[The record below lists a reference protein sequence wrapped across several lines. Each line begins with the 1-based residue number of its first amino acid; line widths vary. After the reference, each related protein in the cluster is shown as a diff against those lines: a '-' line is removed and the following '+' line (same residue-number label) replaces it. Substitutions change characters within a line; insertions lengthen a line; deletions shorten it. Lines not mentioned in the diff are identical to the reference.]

1 VSAIAFIVAFLA
13 AQASTGTIGGLVIKA
28 GTPFQ
33 QALQDARLELI
44 GGPDSPRIVRTDV
57 NGHFVFSGLPA
68 GRYRL
73 TVTRDGFIRQE
84 YSKTVVVARDQ
95 AIPNVIFKLEPAPI
109 IAGFIQDEFGEPV
122 PNILVEALRRSYDA
136 RGNRILTRAASA
148 LTNDRG
154 EHRIFWLDPGEYFL
168 YASTPPPAEGEPP
181 ATPVAPTYFPGVTDA
196 IAAKPIRVD
205 IAREIRADFRL
216 RHALLVPVAG
226 YITNAVT
233 GKPVGASITLTRPAE
248 EPSLARFNETS
259 FASGPNAG
267 AFRLADSVPPGNYIV
282 NAKSTSGETLS
293 GFTRIVIPSTTI
305 PPPPPYDVR
314 LALSSPL
321 SLSGRMFIQSDAATD
336 LRGTHISLTSID
348 NAFPSPAAVAAQ
360 ADGQFL
366 VKNLSL
372 GTYVVDVS
380 QLPGDLYPKAARFG
394 TKDVFEDSLT
404 IDKVPEAPLQILI
417 GTDGG
422 HVDVS
427 VFDSQNQLRHNIQVV
442 LVPDMTLRHRPDQYR
457 IAMSDDEG
465 RVTLHGI
472 PPGTYKLFA
481 WEDFEPNAY
490 LNADYIHNYE
500 DLGTRVRIVPGDN
513 PPLAIRLIPK
523 E

>member
-1 VSAIAFIVAFLA
+1 
-13 AQASTGTIGGLVIKA
+13 
-28 GTPFQ
+28 
-33 QALQDARLELI
+33 
-44 GGPDSPRIVRTDV
+44 
-57 NGHFVFSGLPA
+57 
-68 GRYRL
+68 
-73 TVTRDGFIRQE
+73 
-84 YSKTVVVARDQ
+84 
-95 AIPNVIFKLEPAPI
+95 
-109 IAGFIQDEFGEPV
+109 
-122 PNILVEALRRSYDA
+122 
-136 RGNRILTRAASA
+136 
-148 LTNDRG
+148 
-154 EHRIFWLDPGEYFL
+154 
-168 YASTPPPAEGEPP
+168 
-181 ATPVAPTYFPGVTDA
+181 
-196 IAAKPIRVD
+196 
-205 IAREIRADFRL
+205 
-216 RHALLVPVAG
+216 
-226 YITNAVT
+226 
-233 GKPVGASITLTRPAE
+233 
-248 EPSLARFNETS
+248 LARFNETS